1 MKLKD
6 MVIRICDY
14 LCYTIFALVC
24 ITAFLTG
31 MVNPIY
37 GAVVGIVGLILFSLM
52 AGLWFVL
59 SSISDSAQR
68 SAILQEQQLEVIK
81 KLNRTLEAHR
91 ELQFLGK

>member
-14 LCYTIFALVC
+14 LCYIIFALVC

-31 MVNPIY
+31 MVNPIH

-68 SAILQEQQLEVIK
+68 QAMLTEKQNKLLEKIYK
-81 KLNRTLEAHR
+81 QGEANI
-91 ELQFLGK
+91 ELQFPNE